1 MTIDA
6 RAIVDPNAKL
16 AANVI
21 VGPWTMIGP
30 DVEIGEGTVIASHVV
45 IKGPTKIGK
54 HNKIFQFSTIGEECQ
69 DKKYKGE
76 PTQLEIGDYNVI
88 REGCTLHRGTI
99 QDKSLTKV
107 GNHNLLMAYVHIAHD
122 CVLGDHIIMANNASL
137 AGHVHVDDW
146 AIMGGFSA
154 AHQFTRIGAHSMT
167 GGGSILL
174 KDVPAFVVVNG
185 NPASSHGINLE
196 GLKRRDFS
204 KATLQALVS
213 AYKIV
218 YRQGLVVEEAL
229 QQIKP
234 MVSEIPELQLFIDSI
249 ESSTRGIVR

>member
-16 AANVI
+16 AANVT

>member
-1 MTIDA
+1 MTIDS
-6 RAIVDPNAKL
+6 RAIIDPRAKI
-16 AANVI
+16 ASNVT
-21 VGPWTMIGP
+21 VGPWTLIGP

-45 IKGPTKIGK
+45 IKGPTTIGK
-54 HNKIFQFSTIGEECQ
+54 HNKIFQFATIGEECQ

-76 PTQLEIGDYNVI
+76 PTRLEIGDHNVI

-99 QDKSLTKV
+99 QDKGLTKI
-107 GNHNLLMAYVHIAHD
+107 GSHNLLMAYVHIAHD
-122 CVLGDHIIMANNASL
+122 CVLGNNIIMANNASL

-154 AHQFTRIGAHSMT
+154 AHQFTKIGAHSMI
-167 GGGSILL
+167 GGGTILL
-174 KDVPAFVVVNG
+174 KDVAAYVVVNG
-185 NPASSHGINLE
+185 NPASAHGINIE

-204 KATLQALVS
+204 KPTLQALIN

-229 QQIKP
+229 KQIKP
-234 MVSEIPELQLFIDSI
+234 MVKEIPELQLFINSI
-249 ESSTRGIVR
+249 ESSTRGIIR